1 MVYAYVFKI
10 VRYYICNLL
19 SNISE
24 KSRKKRKRR
33 EKEERRKRGREGKKK
48 GWRQQG
54 GSKT

>member
-19 SNISE
+19 ANISE
-24 KSRKKRKRR
+24 NSRKKRKRR